1 VEWGCDPLNLLRSDQ
16 NQAASGS
23 LSGGGGQSAPLGLA
37 ARKSCRPVDLEISR
51 SQQIPI
57 EPFNLM
63 QPLAVAPSSQVPPAL
78 GPSASLPRFSRS
90 FVEVVHSLAPPP
102 AQPQGRKVCFN
113 LRPSVIT
120 SRSSDNPAYF
130 VAQPIRPLSGLATPP
145 RPINKSA
152 GSLMGFKPAEV
163 NSSAPSQVLPCHHGP
178 ERSEDMSGGWQ
189 VVRRK
194 RWERKERHP
203 TPLGALLVLQAEIS
217 LK

>member
-1 VEWGCDPLNLLRSDQ
+1 MSQQPSSTLATRALPSLNQFPHQFPCFFPQQIHHLTSPSSASTSFTRRSSVVLKQRDTQKPSWKEHKVEWGCDPLNLLRSDQ

-90 FVEVVHSLAPPP
+90 FVEVVRSSAPPP

-130 VAQPIRPLSGLATPP
+130 VPAHTAT
-145 RPINKSA
+145 
-152 GSLMGFKPAEV
+152 
-163 NSSAPSQVLPCHHGP
+163 
-178 ERSEDMSGGWQ
+178 
-189 VVRRK
+189 
-194 RWERKERHP
+194 
-203 TPLGALLVLQAEIS
+203 
-217 LK
+217 